1 VYANFGKQAL
11 ASVVSQKFVDK
22 VGRSPWTAADALV
35 GLHRSTEEPDQGVRR
50 GRWRPPHCN
59 LFGELLTQET
69 SDVPGE
75 VFASA
80 WARNHRVDL
89 ADSRAF
95 PPPILR

>member
-1 VYANFGKQAL
+1 MLTNSLRRATG
-11 ASVVSQKFVDK
+11 VVSQKFVDK

-69 SDVPGE
+69 STCLDK
-75 VFASA
+75 
-80 WARNHRVDL
+80 L
-89 ADSRAF
+89 AYRTAC
-95 PPPILR
+95 